1 MIMIL
6 YLYLLLA
13 SRLYDDTWYIKR
25 LENKILQNRLERATD
40 SKAIEIYLIF
50 FIEIFVHFIIRS
62 YIRIE
67 S

>member
-1 MIMIL
+1 MIPGT
-6 YLYLLLA
+6 Y
-13 SRLYDDTWYIKR
+13 KR
-25 LENKILQNRLERATD
+25 LENKTLQNRLEQATD

-50 FIEIFVHFIIRS
+50 FIEIFVHFFIRS